1 VTLPQI
7 DSFAIELAPVGPE
20 REDATPTPGSSAASS
35 YVRALRSLVLFGLLL
50 GAYRL
55 FGDDVPGWL
64 SVAIGIAAAVAIGRL
79 VVHLGRGRF
88 GPKWNATLWMSVAW
102 LVLLTGAAALADFL
116 PLKGPATAD
125 FSKKD
130 SRPALSFHEPLGYD
144 GFGRSNLSRVIYGAR
159 VSLGIGLGA
168 AALGLLVG
176 GLLGLIAGYKRGW
189 TDSVISLFA
198 DSLLAFPPLIL
209 LIGLVAVLPKTPTTI
224 ALGIGTLTVP
234 AFIRLSRANTL
245 TYAQREFVLAAH
257 TLGFKRRR
265 ILFRE
270 ILPNVALPVMAYT
283 FVVVA
288 LVIVAEG
295 SLSYLGVGIQPPRA
309 SWGRMIADGQPRFG
323 PTPHLVFVPSL
334 VMFGTLLAL
343 NRIGEALRASLAPAV
358 RR

>member
-1 VTLPQI
+1 MTFPEI
-7 DSFAIELAPVGPE
+7 DSFAVELQPVSAEHEEPAPAPGNE
-20 REDATPTPGSSAASS
+20 RARS
-35 YVRALRSLVLFGLLL
+35 YLRAVRSIVVFGVLL
-50 GAYRL
+50 GVYRL
-55 FGDDVPGWL
+55 VGDDLPGWL
-64 SVAIGIAAAVAIGRL
+64 SVAVGISAAMAIGRFI
-79 VVHLGRGRF
+79 VHLGRARF

-102 LVLLTGAAALADFL
+102 LVLLTGAAALADVL
-116 PLKGPATAD
+116 PLKEPASAD

-130 SRPALSFHEPLGYD
+130 FRPALSIHEPFGYD

-176 GLLGLIAGYKRGW
+176 GLLGLIAGYARGW
-189 TDSVISLFA
+189 TDSIISLFA

-224 ALGIGTLTVP
+224 AFGIGTLIVP
-234 AFIRLSRANTL
+234 TFIRLSRANTL

-257 TLGFKRRR
+257 CLGLKRRR

-283 FVVVA
+283 FVVIA

-295 SLSYLGVGIQPPRA
+295 SLSYLGVGIQPPSA

-343 NRIGEALRASLAPAV
+343 NRIGEQLRASLAPVV